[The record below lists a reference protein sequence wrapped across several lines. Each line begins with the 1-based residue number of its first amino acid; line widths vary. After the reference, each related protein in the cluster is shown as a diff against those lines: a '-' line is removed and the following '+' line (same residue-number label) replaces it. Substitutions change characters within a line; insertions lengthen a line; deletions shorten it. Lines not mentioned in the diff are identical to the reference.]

1 MLNTDVNSHHE
12 KILNFLRSVH
22 IKTTEITTRQKS

>member
-1 MLNTDVNSHHE
+1 MLNTDIISHE